1 MVVFFIAGIIFG
13 KLVGP
18 PIIPLAE
25 ILSEIFLKL
34 LKMAILPLIIMAI
47 LSGLINVGG
56 KGRIELLGIKTVAY
70 CVSSTVIA
78 ILIGMT
84 LTFIFK
90 PGVGSPLASQTDI
103 PDIELAQKT
112 FTELLVDLIPEN
124 PFGALAN
131 ADILPIILFTFLL
144 AYFISKLDEK
154 PRTTIADIVEP
165 LFEAIQK
172 MTQFV
177 VWTAPL
183 GVFGFNAKAVATT
196 GLESF
201 ASLGYY
207 VIIVIAGLLIHT
219 LITFPVVLKIF
230 SRKNPI
236 IHFQGMVPAM
246 MTAFA
251 TCSVM
256 VALPFTMKASIE
268 KSGVSRKTASFVCP
282 VAAVINKD
290 GTALYQAV
298 SVLFLAQVY
307 GIELSVY
314 SLLIVIFTA
323 FLASVATANIPLA
336 GLVMMSIILRAI
348 GLPLDAVAL
357 VIAVDRVL
365 DMSRTTVNC
374 ITDMVAAVV
383 VGRLEGEEV

>member
-1 MVVFFIAGIIFG
+1 MVFFIAGIVFG
-13 KLVGP
+13 RLIGE

-25 ILSEIFLKL
+25 TLSEIFLKL

-47 LSGLINVGG
+47 LSGLINVSG
-56 KGRIELLGIKTVAY
+56 KGSIELLGIKTIAY
-70 CVSSTVIA
+70 CVVSTVLA
-78 ILIGMT
+78 ILTGIT
-84 LTFIFK
+84 LTQIFQ
-90 PGVGSPLASQTDI
+90 PGSGSPLAAQSQI
-103 PDIELAQKT
+103 PDLNLAQRT
-112 FTELLVDLIPEN
+112 FTEILVDLIPEN

-131 ADILPIILFTFLL
+131 GDILPIILFTFLL
-144 AYFISKLDEK
+144 AYFISKLDDK
-154 PRTTIADIVEP
+154 SKTTISGIVEP

-207 VIIVIAGLLIHT
+207 VIIVIAGLIFHT
-219 LITFPVVLKIF
+219 MIILPIILKLF
-230 SRKNPI
+230 SGKNPFT
-236 IHFQGMVPAM
+236 HYRGMIPAI
-246 MTAFA
+246 MTAFS

-256 VALPFTMKASIE
+256 VALPFTLKASTDT
-268 KSGVSRKTASFVCP
+268 SGVSGKTASFVCP

-307 GIELSVY
+307 GVDLSVY
-314 SLLIVIFTA
+314 SLLIIVFTA

-383 VGRLEGEEV
+383 VGKLEGEDI

>member
-1 MVVFFIAGIIFG
+1 MAGIIFG
-13 KLVGP
+13 RLIGE

-25 ILSEIFLKL
+25 TLSEIFLKL
-34 LKMAILPLIIMAI
+34 LKMAILPLVIMAI
-47 LSGLINVGG
+47 LSGLINVSG
-56 KGRIELLGIKTVAY
+56 KGSIELLGIKTIGY
-70 CVSSTVIA
+70 CVVSTILA
-78 ILIGMT
+78 ILTGMT
-84 LTFIFK
+84 LTNIFK
-90 PGVGSPLASQTDI
+90 PGVGSPLASQTQI
-103 PDIELAQKT
+103 PDLELAQRT
-112 FTELLVDLIPEN
+112 FTDILVDLIPEN

-131 ADILPIILFTFLL
+131 GDILPIILFTFLL
-144 AYFISKLDEK
+144 AYFISKLDLK
-154 PRTTIADIVEP
+154 PRTTISEIVDP

-207 VIIVIAGLLIHT
+207 VIIVIAGLMFHT
-219 LITFPVVLKIF
+219 LIVLPLILRFF
-230 SRKNPI
+230 SQKNPFT
-236 IHFQGMVPAM
+236 HYNGMIPAI
-246 MTAFA
+246 MTAFS

-256 VALPFTMKASIE
+256 VALPFTLKASID
-268 KSGVSRKTASFVCP
+268 KSGVSVKTASFVCP

-307 GIELSVY
+307 GVDLSVY
-314 SLLIVIFTA
+314 SQLIIVFTA

-336 GLVMMSIILRAI
+336 GLVMMSIILRAV

-357 VIAVDRVL
+357 IIAVDRVL

-383 VGRLEGEEV
+383 VARLEGEDV